1 MKPETKDK
9 VESFKVYVEEVFIP
23 ERDLKTNWDLLLQV
37 LTAEATYIEINNL
50 GSRIE
55 HLCSRLGQAVTE
67 GKKVSLDRMRVISI
81 WEVGDEFW
89 EIEI

>member
-1 MKPETKDK
+1 MKAETKGK
-9 VESFKVYVEEVFIP
+9 VESNTVYVEEVFIP

-37 LTAEATYIEINNL
+37 LTAEATYLEINNL

-55 HLCSRLGQAVTE
+55 HLCSRLGEAVTE
-67 GKKVSLDRMRVISI
+67 GKKVSLDQMRVISI

>member
-1 MKPETKDK
+1 MKEEEKNK
-9 VESFKVYVEEVFIP
+9 VESFTVYVEELCIP

-37 LTAEATYIEINNL
+37 LTAEATYLEINNL

-55 HLCSRLGQAVTE
+55 HLCSRLGEAVTE
-67 GKKVSLDRMRVISI
+67 GKKVSLDRVGINTI

>member
-1 MKPETKDK
+1 MKTETKDK

-37 LTAEATYIEINNL
+37 LTAEATYLEINNL

-55 HLCSRLGQAVTE
+55 HLCSRLGEAVTE
-67 GKKVSLDRMRVISI
+67 GKKVSLGRVRINTI

-89 EIEI
+89 QLTI

>member
-1 MKPETKDK
+1 MKTETKDK

-37 LTAEATYIEINNL
+37 LTAEATYLEINNL

-55 HLCSRLGQAVTE
+55 HLCSRLGEAVTE

-89 EIEI
+89 ELEI

>member
-1 MKPETKDK
+1 MKTETKEK
-9 VESFKVYVEEVFIP
+9 VESFKVIVEEVFIP

-37 LTAEATYIEINNL
+37 LTAEATYLEINNL

-55 HLCSRLGQAVTE
+55 HLCSRLGEAVTE

-89 EIEI
+89 ELEI

>member
-1 MKPETKDK
+1 MKTETKDK

-37 LTAEATYIEINNL
+37 LTAEATYLEINNL

>member
-1 MKPETKDK
+1 MKEEEKNK
-9 VESFKVYVEEVFIP
+9 VESFTVYVEEVFIP

-37 LTAEATYIEINNL
+37 LTAEATYLEINNL

-55 HLCSRLGQAVTE
+55 DLCSRLGEAVIE
-67 GKKVSLDRMRVISI
+67 GKKVTLDRVRIKTI

-89 EIEI
+89 TLEI

>member
-1 MKPETKDK
+1 MKTETKDK

-37 LTAEATYIEINNL
+37 LTAEATYLEINNL
-50 GSRIE
+50 SSRIE
-55 HLCSRLGQAVTE
+55 DLCSRLGEAVTE

-89 EIEI
+89 ELEI

>member
-1 MKPETKDK
+1 MKTDTKDK
-9 VESFKVYVEEVFIP
+9 VESFTVYVEEVFIP
-23 ERDLKTNWDLLLQV
+23 ERDLKTNWSLLLQV
-37 LTAEATYIEINNL
+37 LTAEATYLEINNL

-55 HLCSRLGQAVTE
+55 HLCSRLGEAVTE

-89 EIEI
+89 ELEI

>member
-1 MKPETKDK
+1 MKEEKKNK
-9 VESFKVYVEEVFIP
+9 VESFTVYVEEVFVP

-37 LTAEATYIEINNL
+37 LTAKADYLEINNL

-55 HLCSRLGQAVTE
+55 DLCLRLGEAVAE
-67 GKKVSLDRMRVISI
+67 GKNVSLDRFRINTI

>member
-1 MKPETKDK
+1 MKEEEKNK
-9 VESFKVYVEEVFIP
+9 VESFTVYVEEVFIP
-23 ERDLKTNWDLLLQV
+23 DRDLKANWDLLLQV
-37 LTAEATYIEINNL
+37 LTAEADYVEINNL

-55 HLCSRLGQAVTE
+55 DLCSRLGEAVTE
-67 GKKVSLDRMRVISI
+67 GKKVTLSRVRLNTI

>member
-1 MKPETKDK
+1 MKEEKKNK
-9 VESFKVYVEEVFIP
+9 VESFTVYVEEVFVP

-37 LTAEATYIEINNL
+37 LTAKADYLEINNL

-55 HLCSRLGQAVTE
+55 DLCSRLGEAVIK
-67 GKKVSLDRMRVISI
+67 GKKVSLDRVRINTI

>member
-1 MKPETKDK
+1 MKTETKEK
-9 VESFKVYVEEVFIP
+9 VESFKVIVEEVFIP

-37 LTAEATYIEINNL
+37 LTAEATYLEINNL

>member
-1 MKPETKDK
+1 MKEEKKDK

-37 LTAEATYIEINNL
+37 LTAEATYLEINNL

-55 HLCSRLGQAVTE
+55 DFCSRLGLAVTE
-67 GKKVSLDRMRVISI
+67 GKKVSLDRVRINTI

-89 EIEI
+89 TITI

>member
-1 MKPETKDK
+1 MKTETKEK
-9 VESFKVYVEEVFIP
+9 VESFKVFVEEVFIP

-37 LTAEATYIEINNL
+37 LTAEATYLEINNL

-55 HLCSRLGQAVTE
+55 HFCSRLGQAVTE

>member
-1 MKPETKDK
+1 MKAETKGK
-9 VESFKVYVEEVFIP
+9 VESYAVYVEEVFIP

-37 LTAEATYIEINNL
+37 LTAEATYLEINNL

-55 HLCSRLGQAVTE
+55 HLCSRLGEAVTE
-67 GKKVSLDRMRVISI
+67 GKKVSLDQMRVISI

>member
-1 MKPETKDK
+1 MKEEKKDK

-23 ERDLKTNWDLLLQV
+23 ERDLKTNWNLLLQV
-37 LTAEATYIEINNL
+37 LTAEATYLEINNL

-55 HLCSRLGQAVTE
+55 HLCSRLGEAVTE
-67 GKKVSLDRMRVISI
+67 GKKVSLDRMRMISI

>member
-1 MKPETKDK
+1 MKTETKDK
-9 VESFKVYVEEVFIP
+9 VESFTVYVEEVFIP

-37 LTAEATYIEINNL
+37 LTAKADYLEINNL

-55 HLCSRLGQAVTE
+55 DLCSRLGEAVTE
-67 GKKVSLDRMRVISI
+67 GKNVSLDRFRIKTI